1 MVAATHVIRLLPV
14 SIGGVYNY
22 TYRYIHTLSC
32 INVFQSPT
40 GYYKQCVCVCVCMGT
55 GTWIKGKDGLTQG
68 CHCFIVG
75 GVINNIYKGA
85 CSKEKRQARD
95 RTGSTLHDCE
105 TFRNSLFT
113 PIASLIQLFASE
125 LTWSSYKLFVGMS
138 PYRNVLC
145 NSSCN

>member
-1 MVAATHVIRLLPV
+1 MYSRVRRGI
-14 SIGGVYNY
+14 
-22 TYRYIHTLSC
+22 
-32 INVFQSPT
+32 INN
-40 GYYKQCVCVCVCMGT
+40 VCVCVRVHGHRHMD
-55 GTWIKGKDGLTQG
+55 KGKGWTDTGM
-68 CHCFIVG
+68 CFIHCFIVG
-75 GVINNIYKGA
+75 GVISNIYKGA

-95 RTGSTLHDCE
+95 RTGSTLHELADCE

-113 PIASLIQLFASE
+113 PIASLIQLFVSE